1 MSNGSNMNRVPD
13 GAADAFLADAA
24 GLGARSA
31 AVPGAATG
39 FPGTWPFPTAP
50 SGAAYP
56 LTGPPAFSAPPGA
69 NMPNVYAPTPISN
82 GGPMGGGRGTGA
94 AVASPF
100 HQSRISADPE
110 RMYAMSVSRLSAL
123 TLDRPIDCSF

>member
-1 MSNGSNMNRVPD
+1 MNRVPD
-13 GAADAFLADAA
+13 GAADAFLGDAA
-24 GLGARSA
+24 GLGTRGV

-82 GGPMGGGRGTGA
+82 GGPMGGGTRPA
-94 AVASPF
+94 AAAASPF

-110 RMYAMSVSRLSAL
+110 RMYASPASRLLML
-123 TLDRPIDCSF
+123 TPDRP